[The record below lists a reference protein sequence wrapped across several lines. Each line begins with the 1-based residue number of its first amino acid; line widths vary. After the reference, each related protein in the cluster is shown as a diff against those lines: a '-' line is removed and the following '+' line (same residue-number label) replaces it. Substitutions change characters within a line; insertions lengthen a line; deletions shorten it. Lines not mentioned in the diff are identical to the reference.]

1 MDNIFYILSL
11 SLLNGVETI
20 LVLNIAQDLIGL
32 VLHGITI
39 KKISKYN
46 GCIVKDLSLSDCSNL
61 EELKNNLNNEKLKQ
75 FILYLNKL
83 ENYTSEENL
92 ITVYQNLSTA
102 KLKKNKFILLG
113 GARGSYDSKK
123 NTIEYAKYS
132 SIGHEFLHLSSSYYD
147 SENNIILTGFCQR
160 KKFALIGKG
169 LNEGY
174 TELLASRIYN
184 EECKVTSYKNEV
196 KIARLFELFFD
207 DYKTMEKY
215 YFHHDLPAFIRYME
229 TFIPHDEI
237 IKIICD
243 IDKITAIRKNIN
255 FVHFYYSTKVQIT
268 LYHWFII
275 NCRDQDKIRLFQDLI
290 CENPII
296 SAVFHN
302 KEYKLC
308 KENFYDSFN
317 SMEEE
322 SKHKLM

>member
-1 MDNIFYILSL
+1 MNSATLIQSVLQGISL
-11 SLLNGVETI
+11 AVVCDVVRDF
-20 LVLNIAQDLIGL
+20 LVLRGN
-32 VLHGITI
+32 
-39 KKISKYN
+39 KINLEKLSKYD
-46 GCIVKDLSLSDCSNL
+46 GCVVKDLLLPDSSDI
-61 EELKNNLNNEKLKQ
+61 EKLKKSIDSEILKQ
-75 FILYLNKL
+75 FLSYLDKL
-83 ENYTSEENL
+83 KDYTSEENL
-92 ITVYQNLSTA
+92 ITVYKNLNTA
-102 KLKKNKFILLG
+102 KIKKNRLIFLF
-113 GARGSYDSKK
+113 GAAGIYDCKENIIGYS
-123 NTIEYAKYS
+123 NFS
-132 SIGHEFLHLSSSYYD
+132 SIGHEFLHLSSAYYNAVD
-147 SENNIILTGFCQR
+147 DLVIVGLMQGNQNLS
-160 KKFALIGKG
+160 IGRR

-184 EECKVTSYKNEV
+184 KDCKVPAYKNEV
-196 KIARLFELFFD
+196 KIVRLFELFFD
-207 DYKTMEKY
+207 DYKIMEKY

-229 TFIPHDEI
+229 KFIPHDEI

-275 NCRDQDKIRLFQDLI
+275 NCRNQDKIRLFQDLI

-296 SAVFHN
+296 SAVIHN

-317 SMEEE
+317 SMEKE

>member
-1 MDNIFYILSL
+1 MDSANLIQG
-11 SLLNGVETI
+11 LLQSISFLFVYNVTRDFF
-20 LVLNIAQDLIGL
+20 VLRNSKI
-32 VLHGITI
+32 VLE
-39 KKISKYN
+39 KLSKYN
-46 GCIVKDLSLSDCSNL
+46 GRVVKDLLLPDCSNL
-61 EELKNNLNNEKLKQ
+61 EELKKNLNNEKLKQ

-92 ITVYQNLSTA
+92 TTVYKNLNTA
-102 KLKKNKFILLG
+102 RIKKNRLILLFG
-113 GARGSYDSKK
+113 TVGIYYSKK
-123 NTIEYAKYS
+123 NIIEYSTSS
-132 SIGHEFLHLSSSYYD
+132 SIGHEFLHLSSAYYNSAD
-147 SENNIILTGFCQR
+147 DLGTIGFFKQM
-160 KKFALIGKG
+160 KKDLSIGYG

-184 EECKVTSYKNEV
+184 KNRKITIDYKNEV

-229 TFIPHDEI
+229 KFIPHDEI

-243 IDKITAIRKNIN
+243 IDKITAICNNIN

-296 SAVFHN
+296 SAVIHN

-317 SMEEE
+317 SMEKE

>member
-1 MDNIFYILSL
+1 MYN
-11 SLLNGVETI
+11 LLI
-20 LVLNIAQDLIGL
+20 
-32 VLHGITI
+32 
-39 KKISKYN
+39 
-46 GCIVKDLSLSDCSNL
+46 
-61 EELKNNLNNEKLKQ
+61 
-75 FILYLNKL
+75 YLNMIK
-83 ENYTSEENL
+83 
-92 ITVYQNLSTA
+92 IV
-102 KLKKNKFILLG
+102 LKFHYL
-113 GARGSYDSKK
+113 YF
-123 NTIEYAKYS
+123 S
-132 SIGHEFLHLSSSYYD
+132 SIGHEFLHLSSAYYNAVD
-147 SENNIILTGFCQR
+147 DLVIVGLMQGNQNLS
-160 KKFALIGKG
+160 IGRG

-184 EECKVTSYKNEV
+184 KDCKVPAYKNEV

-207 DYKTMEKY
+207 DYKIMEKY

-229 TFIPHDEI
+229 KFIPHDEI

-296 SAVFHN
+296 SAVIHN